1 MTKPAR
7 RRPARVALLLFV
19 GTLLLQSAWI
29 LTLPPFRG
37 TDEFDHAYRAAEVAG
52 GVWKAERIPAQHGRG
67 DLIAVPRG
75 LVSAA
80 HPICASYEYTGP
92 DNCSPVRDVGN
103 GKVLVGSGAAA
114 YNPVYYWVV
123 GLAGLPFDGYTSFYA
138 MRVATALLCAL
149 LVALAGW
156 TTALWARTLWPV
168 AGLIAAITPVMG
180 FSISILSPNGVE
192 MCAALILWSAL
203 LGLATPRGRESHLGT
218 LLTVAGGGATALTT
232 LRSIGP
238 LWVVLVVGTA
248 VVLLG
253 RHQVCRLVRRAPGVT
268 SAVAVAVSG
277 ATVAAVLW
285 TRTTDA
291 ARLVPYDIDVPNVW
305 TATLEQVPLWLL
317 QGVAAFPR
325 RGDAAPLPVYLIVL
339 VVLMSLVA
347 AGFVLA
353 DRRLRTVL
361 LLSTVVSVFVPFFL
375 TVTTIR
381 VSGPIWQGRYGIPF
395 HLGLMLLAT
404 LALDRLPIPRRFTVP
419 IMALA
424 GAALATAHV
433 LSMVHVL
440 HREAVESPLA
450 GSTVWIAAPAVVVA
464 MLTVSA
470 FVVWGGAV
478 ATAAVGQRLP
488 GDGIGMTLFPKFGPT
503 ADRSDATKDGPTS
516 TVEPESVSST
526 RRT

>member
-1 MTKPAR
+1 MTVSSG

-52 GVWKAERIPAQHGRG
+52 GEWKAERMPAQHGRG
-67 DLIAVPRG
+67 DLIAVPPA
-75 LVSAA
+75 LVAAA

-92 DNCSPVRDVGN
+92 DNCSPVRHVGG

-114 YNPVYYWVV
+114 YNPVFYWVV
-123 GLAGLPFDGYTSFYA
+123 GVAGLPFDGYASLYA

-156 TTALWARTLWPV
+156 TTALWSRTLWPV
-168 AGLIAAITPVMG
+168 AGIVAAITPVMG

-203 LGLATPRGRESHLGT
+203 LGLAARRGRESHLGT
-218 LLTVAGGGATALTT
+218 LLAVAGGAAAALTT

-238 LWVVLVVGTA
+238 LWVVLVVGA
-248 VVLLG
+248 AALLLG
-253 RHQVCRLVRRAPGVT
+253 AHQVTALVRRAPRVT
-268 SAVAVAVSG
+268 AAAVVTVSG

-285 TRTTDA
+285 TRATDA
-291 ARLVPYDIDVPNVW
+291 ARLVPYDIDIPNVW

-339 VVLMSLVA
+339 VVLMALA
-347 AGFVLA
+347 ASGLVLA
-353 DRRLRTVL
+353 DRRLRAVL
-361 LLSTVVSVFVPFFL
+361 LLAMVASVVVPFAL

-404 LALDRLPIPRRFTVP
+404 LALDKRTVP
-419 IMALA
+419 RKVAVPVVALA

-433 LSMVHVL
+433 VSIVHVL
-440 HREAVESPLA
+440 HTEAADSPLA
-450 GSTVWIAAPAVVVA
+450 GSSVWVAAPAGVVA
-464 MLTVSA
+464 ALATGA
-470 FVVWGGAV
+470 FAVWVYTILAE
-478 ATAAVGQRLP
+478 AP
-488 GDGIGMTLFPKFGPT
+488 P
-503 ADRSDATKDGPTS
+503 RSNRTDQHAEVKSRAQVPAGHATK
-516 TVEPESVSST
+516 VSNSPN
-526 RRT
+526 R

>member
-1 MTKPAR
+1 V
-7 RRPARVALLLFV
+7 RVALLLFV
-19 GTLLLQSAWI
+19 GTLLLQSAWV
-29 LTLPPFRG
+29 LALPPFRG

-52 GVWKAERIPAQHGRG
+52 GEWKAERMPAQHGRG

-75 LVSAA
+75 LVTAA

-92 DNCSPVRDVGN
+92 DNCSPVRDVGG

-114 YNPVYYWVV
+114 YNPVFYWVV
-123 GLAGLPFDGYTSFYA
+123 GVAGLPFDGYASLYA

-168 AGLIAAITPVMG
+168 AGIVAAITPVTG

-192 MCAALILWSAL
+192 MCAALVLWSAL
-203 LGLATPRGRESHLGT
+203 LGLATRRGRESHLRT
-218 LLTVAGGGATALTT
+218 LLGVAGGAAAALTT

-248 VVLLG
+248 VLLLG
-253 RHQVCRLVRRAPGVT
+253 VRQVLAVARRAPRVT
-268 SAVAVAVSG
+268 SVAVVAVSA

-285 TRTTDA
+285 TRATDA
-291 ARLVPYDIDVPNVW
+291 ARLVPYDIDIPNAW

-339 VVLMSLVA
+339 VVLMALVA
-347 AGFVLA
+347 SGLVLA
-353 DRRLRTVL
+353 GRRLRAVL
-361 LLSTVVSVFVPFFL
+361 LLAMVASVVVPFAL

-404 LALDRLPIPRRFTVP
+404 LALDRRAIPRRVAVP
-419 IMALA
+419 VVALA
-424 GAALATAHV
+424 GAALAAAHV
-433 LSMVHVL
+433 VSIVHVL
-440 HREAVESPLA
+440 HREAAASPLT
-450 GSTVWIAAPAVVVA
+450 GSSVWITAPAGVVA
-464 MLTVSA
+464 ALAVGA
-470 FVVWGGAV
+470 FVAWGGALS
-478 ATAAVGQRLP
+478 AADTRQRRE
-488 GDGIGMTLFPKFGPT
+488 DGSASTRSPSSTPSE
-503 ADRSDATKDGPTS
+503 DRSDATNAGATS
-516 TVEPESVSST
+516 TVTAPSFSS
-526 RRT
+526 RSRT